1 MMFIVHQTNSRGAVN
16 TVPFR
21 SLYDALLWA
30 KKEQQWH
37 AVNVQCWDNG
47 IVRDIK
53 P

>member
-1 MMFIVHQTNSRGAVN
+1 MYIVNQTNARGAVN

-30 KKEQQWH
+30 KKEGQWH
-37 AVNVQCWDNG
+37 ECTVQCLDKG
-47 IVRDIK
+47 VLRDIN